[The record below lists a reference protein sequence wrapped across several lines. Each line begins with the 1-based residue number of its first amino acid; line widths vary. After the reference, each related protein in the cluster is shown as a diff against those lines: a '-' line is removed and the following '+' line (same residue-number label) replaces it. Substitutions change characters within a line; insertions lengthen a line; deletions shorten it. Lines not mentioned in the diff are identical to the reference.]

1 MAKTRSTLI
10 DDTKLCKWK
19 MKALKEK
26 IGTTERIQK
35 LLDEDVKEQKQVK
48 DKKRVTENEL

>member
-10 DDTKLCKWK
+10 DDNKLCKWK